1 MKKTILII
9 IVAISGIFIL
19 PSCKKSYT
27 CICTEGSGSSTVS
40 KEYDLGSQTKKD
52 AQADC
57 DNKAYNYTKGNG
69 VVCKL
74 K

>member
-1 MKKTILII
+1 MII
-9 IVAISGIFIL
+9 AAVSGLFIL
-19 PSCKKSYT
+19 PSCKKNYT
-27 CICTEGSGSSTVS
+27 CICTEGSGSLAIS

-57 DNKAYNYTKGNG
+57 DNKAYNYVQGG
-69 VVCKL
+69 SVVCKL